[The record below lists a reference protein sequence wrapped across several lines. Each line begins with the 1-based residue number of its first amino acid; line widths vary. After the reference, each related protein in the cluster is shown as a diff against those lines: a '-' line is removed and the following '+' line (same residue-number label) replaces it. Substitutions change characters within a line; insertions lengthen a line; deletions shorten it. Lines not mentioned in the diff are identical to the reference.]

1 MLILATAMYPK
12 FTKIPGLVRVNRL
25 LQVPAAPSILAFSA
39 YASCDLGC
47 MERREPV
54 YQSHIRLAFGHM
66 VPVHLTSSNSLNCK
80 FSIFFRE
87 EQVMKCVEECPYPV
101 LHVRPKSRPPTPD
114 PYGAAP
120 NIKKQK
126 KLDKIAVK
134 QSIRVPEPKQGLPLR
149 TLDLSKNGISCQ
161 GFSAFLSCLARRR
174 IQDTLLALDV
184 SRTKIAVAGGRVL
197 SQFLSSCLFI
207 QKLDCRYLAR
217 LFCELFSFVIIT
229 LQPHANGRQFPPRIF
244 PGHAQQRP

>member
-1 MLILATAMYPK
+1 MKTCSSWPPPCTPSSRRFRALCGSTACFKYP
-12 FTKIPGLVRVNRL
+12 PPPRSWR
-25 LQVPAAPSILAFSA
+25 FSA

-47 MERREPV
+47 VERREPV

-66 VPVHLTSSNSLNCK
+66 VLVHLTSRHSIYCK

-114 PYGAAP
+114 PYGAVP

-134 QSIRVPEPKQGLPLR
+134 QSIRVPEPKEGMPLR
-149 TLDLSKNGISCQ
+149 TLNLSNNGMSCQ

-217 LFCELFSFVIIT
+217 LF
-229 LQPHANGRQFPPRIF
+229 
-244 PGHAQQRP
+244 